1 MGDVGD
7 YWREAGED
15 RRRAKRRPNP
25 KRCVCGHWKSD
36 HDEKAGCERQVFD
49 APCSCFRFESEVDP

>member
-7 YWREAGED
+7 YWREHREY
-15 RRRAKRRPNP
+15 RRKRSWNE

-36 HDEKAGCERQVFD
+36 HDEKAGCQRQVFD
-49 APCSCFRFESEVDP
+49 APCSCFRFESEVDGG